1 MPQKKKRENGAEG
14 QKRQGELRMGHSQIL
29 GHIAVMLYRAF
40 AIHKET
46 AGGKS
51 VIIILVVIMPALSF
65 SEHGVIEPVRQART
79 TPGTKPTPPRF
90 LRPRPLAS

>member
-1 MPQKKKRENGAEG
+1 MWYWALARHNNRRILDAAKTKRENGAEG
-14 QKRQGELRMGHSQIL
+14 QKRQGELRMGHFQIL

-65 SEHGVIEPVRQART
+65 SERGH
-79 TPGTKPTPPRF
+79 
-90 LRPRPLAS
+90 